1 MKKFFTFFLALVA
14 VMAVNAKQVVF
25 DFSNPAAM
33 GVTAPEKGKATNIT
47 APIVVDGVTMTG
59 TKGSTEFRFY
69 NSNDVITLRVY
80 KSGGTVTFA
89 AEENIECIIFEGS
102 AVDFAEMTGKT
113 WADTPAKS
121 VTFTANSNSTLSKAT
136 IYIGEKP
143 EIWVADTVT
152 VSEANALVAAADKH
166 DHFVK
171 GVVMCQPFITYD
183 TFKDKVSF
191 WMSDAENPSD
201 TIEFYDGKGL
211 NNKNWASLEA
221 AWEELRIGDTILVYA
236 GGLSSYTNTKTGV
249 TFNEIT
255 AGYYAEKLG
264 ANPNPPAIVYPTV
277 DTVTTAEA
285 IEIAKQ
291 LNPEA
296 GKSATT
302 KDEYVVGGYIVG
314 VSSKYEN
321 TWYMADEAGA
331 YGEFQAFKCAK
342 VDAEVAVG
350 DYVYVRGKIMSYH
363 GTGDSGDYYNYEIS
377 GGSLVHGVAPAPVVL
392 EPITVAEALDIAKA
406 LTPEK
411 TETATTTEKYAVK
424 GYVVSVSAKYEN
436 TYYLADE
443 AGAYSEFQA
452 FKCASVDREV
462 AQGDLVIVTGKIS
475 NYYGEGSSGEYHNY
489 EIKGGTLV
497 HAGEQ
502 GIENVQLT
510 EKAQKIMI
518 DGAMYILRNGK
529 MYDVRG
535 AQVR

>member
-1 MKKFFTFFLALVA
+1 MKKFFTFVMALTA
-14 VMAVNAKQVVF
+14 VMAINAKQVVF
-25 DFSNPAAM
+25 DFSDPASL

-47 APIVVDGVTMTG
+47 SPIVYEGVTMTG
-59 TKGSTEFRFY
+59 TKGTTDFRFY

-89 AEENIECIIFEGS
+89 AEENIECVVFEGS

-113 WADTPAKS
+113 WAGTPANS
-121 VTFTANSNSTLSKAT
+121 VTFTANTNCTLSSAT

-143 EIWVADTVT
+143 EIWVPDTITVAQANVLIDSADT
-152 VSEANALVAAADKH
+152 K

-191 WMSDAENPSD
+191 WMNDIDNPAD
-201 TIEFYDGKGL
+201 TIEFYDGMGL
-211 NNKNWASLEA
+211 DNKKWASLEA

-236 GGLSSYTNTKTGV
+236 GGLASYTNTKTGI

-255 AGYYAEKLG
+255 GGYYAEKLG

-277 DTVTTAEA
+277 DTITVDKAL
-285 IEIAKQ
+285 EIAKSM
-291 LNPEA
+291 NPDA
-296 GKSATT
+296 GKSETT

-314 VSSKYEN
+314 VSTKYEN
-321 TWYMADEAGA
+321 TWYMADEPGVR
-331 YGEFQAFKCAK
+331 GDFQAFKCDY
-342 VDAEVAVG
+342 VDTTVNVG
-350 DYVYVRGKIMSYH
+350 DYVYVRGKIQTYH

-377 GGSLVHGVAPAPVVL
+377 YGSLVHGEAPAPVVL
-392 EPITVAEALDIAKA
+392 EPITVAEALEIAKA

-411 TETATTTEKYAVK
+411 GTSEKTTEKYAVK
-424 GYVVSVSAKYEN
+424 GYIVNVKDAAKK
-436 TYYLADE
+436 TYHMADE
-443 AGAYSEFQA
+443 AGAFGEFQA
-452 FKCASVDREV
+452 YRCATIDSDVNE
-462 AQGDLVIVTGKIS
+462 GDLVIVTGYIEH
-475 NYYGEGSSGEYHNY
+475 YYGESEKGDFHNY
-489 EIKGGTLV
+489 EISGGTLV

-502 GIENVQLT
+502 GIENVSLT
-510 EKAQKIMI
+510 EKVQKIMLN
-518 DGAMYILRNGK
+518 GSLYIIRNGK